1 MPSLSRKECG
11 RTLSYLSPLMLQ
23 PIGRSLAWEN
33 VSFGSRRVEA
43 VTPVATSAIQN
54 IDAEINDAR

>member
-1 MPSLSRKECG
+1 MSTAIRYPAKSGLPEMTVSCG
-11 RTLSYLSPLMLQ
+11 SK
-23 PIGRSLAWEN
+23 
-33 VSFGSRRVEA
+33 RVKT